1 MINDFIFSN
10 KKKYPDKICISYN
23 DNFIS
28 NHQLHSQI
36 NKISN
41 FASST
46 YSSKIIALKIY
57 DPILLLE
64 TLIALNRIDVIPVI
78 CPNTRNVDNYLS
90 DNNITDI
97 IDDKV
102 ALDAICTY
110 KEINNEKKKYKK
122 DSTQL
127 IIFTSGSEGEP
138 KAVELTYDNI
148 YSSAISWHKVVK
160 FDCNDLYINALPI
173 YHISGLSIFFRSII
187 YNLHM
192 NVIKFDSESVLK
204 IIQNHSNVIISL
216 VPTMLKRMLNK
227 GLANFTENIKSIIVG
242 GDNLP
247 QLYALECNKNKI
259 PLYIS
264 YGMTE
269 TSSGI
274 AGFWAINGDLDNYK
288 YKAHNNVNIN
298 VNKSIISIESRMVM
312 KSYYKKIKT
321 NNLFSTND
329 LGFINSDNTLSIIG
343 RNDNIVISGGENI
356 SLNFIYKVIIGH
368 EFVKDCI
375 LKIVDDDEWGKN
387 IEANLILEDNSA
399 HSANFYRELFKKK
412 LPSFMVPKIIR
423 IVSKA

>member
-28 NHQLHSQI
+28 NDQLHSQI
-36 NKISN
+36 NKIAN
-41 FASST
+41 FSSST

-102 ALDAICTY
+102 VLDAICTY

-173 YHISGLSIFFRSII
+173 YHIGGLSIFFRSII

-247 QLYALECNKNKI
+247 QSYALECNKNKI

-298 VNKSIISIESRMVM
+298 VNKTIISIESRMVM

-368 EFVKDCI
+368 EFVKDCV

-387 IEANLILEDNSA
+387 IEANLILEDNSS
-399 HSANFYRELFKKK
+399 HSVNFYRKLFKKK